1 MLEKVSITKDRTM
14 VQKSLIK
21 WKDSSIENVTWE
33 DDDVIPSQFPEFSL
47 EDKLILLQVVLL
59 AIVKWNRPASD

>member
-1 MLEKVSITKDRTM
+1 VLEKVSITKDRTM